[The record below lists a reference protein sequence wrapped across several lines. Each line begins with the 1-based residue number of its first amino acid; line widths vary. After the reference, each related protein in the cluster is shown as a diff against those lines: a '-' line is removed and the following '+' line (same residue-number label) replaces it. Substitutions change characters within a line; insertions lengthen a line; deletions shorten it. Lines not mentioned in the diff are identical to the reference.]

1 MEKVLIIICL
11 ILLYIT
17 WEIVKHN
24 KEEKMQ
30 EKIKEKCNEIRD
42 LLIEKNNSYGN
53 SVFDKGVLFEVDPMY
68 AIQARIND
76 KLNRIKSKETYM
88 SDNDLMDLTGYLILL
103 QVYKDHKEK
112 RASDILNQIHKDF
125 GIDKNSDNGKEGA

>member
-1 MEKVLIIICL
+1 
-11 ILLYIT
+11 
-17 WEIVKHN
+17 
-24 KEEKMQ
+24 MQ
-30 EKIKEKCNEIRD
+30 DKIRKKCDQIRD
-42 LLIEKNNSYGN
+42 LLIEKNKSYGN
-53 SVFDKGVLFEVDPMY
+53 SVFDRGVLFEVDPMY

-125 GIDKNSDNGKEGA
+125 GIEKKSDNGEERA